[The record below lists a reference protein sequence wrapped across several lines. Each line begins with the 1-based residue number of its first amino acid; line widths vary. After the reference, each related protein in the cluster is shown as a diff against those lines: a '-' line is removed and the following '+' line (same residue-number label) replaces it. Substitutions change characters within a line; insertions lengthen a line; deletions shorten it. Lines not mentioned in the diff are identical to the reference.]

1 MAEERLQKILSAA
14 GVASRREAEK
24 LISSGHVA
32 VNGVVVTALGS
43 KADPV
48 TDTVTLDGRRVVV
61 PDQKIYA
68 VLYKPRGYVST
79 LSDPQGRPTI
89 RELLPRGWPRV
100 FHVGRLD
107 FQTEGLLVV
116 TNDGEFAE
124 RIAHPRYGCPKVYLA
139 KVSGAPSLSVIHALR
154 RGIPLDGV
162 RTAPARVE
170 LVHSTRRDGNTWI
183 MLTLTEGR
191 SREVRRMLLAV
202 GHPVSKLKRVRIGP
216 IEDRGLEPGTC
227 RPLTPREVTVL
238 REGKHPREEH
248 ENARPERLGKH
259 HQKKIGLRRRAVAG
273 RPASSRPG
281 PRPRGKRTQ

>member
-14 GVASRREAEK
+14 GAASRRDAEK
-24 LISSGHVA
+24 LIVEGHVA

-43 KADPV
+43 KADPL
-48 TDTVTLDGRRVVV
+48 TDSVTLDGRRVVV

-124 RIAHPRYGCPKVYLA
+124 RVSHPRFGCPKVYLA
-139 KVSGAPSLSVIHALR
+139 KVSGTPNLGVIQALR
-154 RGIPLDGV
+154 RGIPLDGA

-170 LVHSTRRDGNTWI
+170 IVHSTRRDGNTWM

-216 IEDRGLEPGTC
+216 IEDRNLEPGTC

-238 REGKHPREEH
+238 REGKHEREPG
-248 ENARPERLGKH
+248 ARAPERLAKR
-259 HQKKIGLRRRAVAG
+259 HQKKIGLRRRTG
-273 RPASSRPG
+273 GGRPG
-281 PRPRGKRTQ
+281 PTRPAPQPRAKRK